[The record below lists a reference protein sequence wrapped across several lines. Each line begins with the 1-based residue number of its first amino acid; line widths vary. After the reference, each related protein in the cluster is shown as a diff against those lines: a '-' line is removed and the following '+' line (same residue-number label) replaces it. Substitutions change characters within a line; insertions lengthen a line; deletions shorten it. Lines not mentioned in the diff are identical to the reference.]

1 MNKETLEEAA
11 ERLYHIPFPNKFT
24 NMNQEAYKQRG
35 AFIKGGNWQA
45 ERSYS
50 EEDMEKSFQAG
61 KEYQEDIEMQ
71 ISTCF
76 DEIHKIDYKKHSF
89 SNWIKEFKKK

>member
-11 ERLYHIPFPNKFT
+11 EKYTEFWLQNKGLLI
-24 NMNQEAYKQRG
+24 RD
-35 AFIKGGNWQA
+35 AFIEGGNWQA